1 MATKVLSKVK
11 IANYICIKT
20 AKITHASSSKK
31 HKIPHRRNISKIS
44 HCQNISK
51 IPHCRNISKI
61 PHCRNISKLQH
72 CRNISK
78 IPHCRNISKIPHSRN
93 IFKIQYITSLKGAKN
108 YIPITQTHDRSHIK

>member
-31 HKIPHRRNISKIS
+31 HKIPHRRNISK
-44 HCQNISK
+44 K
-51 IPHCRNISKI
+51 
-61 PHCRNISKLQH
+61 
-72 CRNISK
+72 
-78 IPHCRNISKIPHSRN
+78 PHSRN

-108 YIPITQTHDRSHIK
+108 DIPITQTHDRSHIK